1 MSLLHHRSRMYTGP
15 RMFVVWS
22 VKTWAWFPPG
32 DEDAALESEDELRLR
47 LLALSGADTLVEV
60 GLVTDIDSTFS

>member
-1 MSLLHHRSRMYTGP
+1 
-15 RMFVVWS
+15 MFVVWS

>member
-1 MSLLHHRSRMYTGP
+1 MVRRRRRPPLGCYTTG
-15 RMFVVWS
+15 VGCLWGL
-22 VKTWAWFPPG
+22 FPPG